1 MGKCNFGVGEG
12 GVPPD
17 DPDLNQSIDITV
29 VVPVYNSV
37 ETLEPL
43 LQGTVAVFGKLGMSF
58 EVLFVEDGGTER
70 SWKELERLKERY
82 SNSVRLVRLA
92 RNYGQNAATVCGIAQ
107 ANGKAI
113 ITIDDDMQTPPAEI
127 EKLVRHH
134 NETGDDIVF
143 GITSA
148 QSNPIVKR
156 VGSNL
161 MKRIFE
167 LADGAEI
174 GSSFRYISPQLK
186 GQLVNQSHD
195 QLFLNQVVH
204 WYTGQVGKVEVEHRH
219 REEGKSGY
227 SFLNLVGMAVKL
239 IFFYTDFPLRIMSA
253 SGLLIAFVCFGI
265 GIYYI
270 YQKLVFGAE
279 AGFASIIT
287 ALFFA
292 TGLIMTCLSV
302 LGAYISRI
310 YADRL
315 RRPVYSIKYI
325 R

>member
-1 MGKCNFGVGEG
+1 M
-12 GVPPD
+12 D
-17 DPDLNQSIDITV
+17 
-29 VVPVYNSV
+29 
-37 ETLEPL
+37 TLEPL
-43 LQGTVAVFGKLGMSF
+43 LQGTVAVFDKLGMSF
-58 EVLFVEDGGTER
+58 ELLFVEDGGTEK
-70 SWKELERLKERY
+70 SWKELVRLKEKY
-82 SNSVRLVRLA
+82 PDDVRLVRLA

-107 ANGKAI
+107 ANGKAVV
-113 ITIDDDMQTPPAEI
+113 TIDDDMQTPPTEI
-127 EKLVRHH
+127 EKLIRHH
-134 NETGDDIVF
+134 NETGDEVVF
-143 GITSA
+143 GVTSV
-148 QSNPIVKR
+148 QNNPLLKR
-156 VGSNL
+156 VGSSL

-186 GQLVNQSHD
+186 EQLVRQSHD

-204 WYTGQVGKVEVEHRH
+204 WYTEQVGKVEVEHRS

-227 SFLNLVGMAVKL
+227 SFLSLLGMAVKL
-239 IFFYTDFPLRIMSA
+239 IFFYTDFPLRMMSA

-292 TGLIMTCLSV
+292 TGLIMICLSV

-310 YADRL
+310 YADRI
-315 RRPVYSIKYI
+315 RKPVYAIKYI